1 MKSVTP
7 VPLQVLNS
15 YLWLVAT
22 TLDRADVTLFH
33 HCRKFQWTAWKRK
46 DKGPDTSPPVRNT
59 NQRGFVPRR
68 LHLRTPWHTRP
79 EPIFPVIQKSSE
91 FLGMPEKSW
100 MGVYF
105 DVEMPKIR
113 SQDLAGGQPCFPINS
128 RTFKLLF
135 SLLGSNYPN
144 LNVWDEKYL
153 KYKMISFWKLLY
165 EGLPTFMH
173 FQKKECAAYVLFI
186 ISSQLTLFS
195 FQHARNVNQHFLG
208 EKSHPWS
215 SNSVSHTKAVSLEF
229 WDWYLMGHTKYW
241 ISRIFIN
248 IQRAYSLYPER
259 EANTPYYLYR
269 RYQWVLALSIL
280 CHKLHDVQ
288 RPKLQVD
295 ISIHLYKSLQWL
307 IQIWKII

>member
-7 VPLQVLNS
+7 VTLQALNS

-59 NQRGFVPRR
+59 NQRGFVSRR

-113 SQDLAGGQPCFPINS
+113 SQDLAGGQPRFPINS
-128 RTFKLLF
+128 RTFKLFF

-173 FQKKECAAYVLFI
+173 FQKKECAACVLFI

-195 FQHARNVNQHFLG
+195 FQHARNVNQHVWG
-208 EKSHPWS
+208 EKSHPWG
-215 SNSVSHTKAVSLEF
+215 SNSVSHTKAELALNSGTGIWWGIPNIGFHASLLLLTFKEYILYTLKGRRILLTLCTG
-229 WDWYLMGHTKYW
+229 DISGYW
-241 ISRIFIN
+241 
-248 IQRAYSLYPER
+248 P
-259 EANTPYYLYR
+259 YLYFAASYMMSKGQSYR
-269 RYQWVLALSIL
+269 WTFQSTYTKV
-280 CHKLHDVQ
+280 CND
-288 RPKLQVD
+288 
-295 ISIHLYKSLQWL
+295 
-307 IQIWKII
+307 